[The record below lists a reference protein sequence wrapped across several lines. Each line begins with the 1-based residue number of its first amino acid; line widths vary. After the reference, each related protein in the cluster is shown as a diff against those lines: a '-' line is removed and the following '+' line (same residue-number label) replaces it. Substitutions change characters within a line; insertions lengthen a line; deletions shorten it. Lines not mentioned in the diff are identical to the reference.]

1 MRRTKRTEILV
12 VAVAVIGLAVAVGVV
27 VASGNAQQ
35 FTSWQAAFDHLAGRV
50 ANVESKVSNLES
62 EHSIV
67 CSTLLADYNAGHRLF
82 TTDTAQESHDRGIGK
97 VEDYLDSATSGT
109 HYETRWTRAGA
120 EAEYNRCTATSQTPS
135 TPVPTQ
141 LPSTPVPTQT
151 QLPSTPVPTQ
161 SPPIATLLPVSTS
174 PSAGY
179 GDWRGRQ
186 HDCPASWS
194 SCIQDTDDE
203 YVLLFAHTH
212 NSTFVAPGGTNILP
226 HTIRIDC
233 EANALGQTRAWAD
246 FVSFGY
252 DIYDATPSFSVQVDG
267 GAATTYTGHKLFSD
281 TNEGL
286 YLTPSDTQEF
296 YQQIRNAN
304 EVVITSTADGQNKTA
319 RAEFTVTGV
328 TNAINTLSCWSQAS
342 VPAASL
348 VKEASI
354 RLDTPAGIRMDA
366 LDAAESMTLR

>member
-1 MRRTKRTEILV
+1 MRRTKRTGILV

-141 LPSTPVPTQT
+141 LPSTPVPTQ
-151 QLPSTPVPTQ
+151 
-161 SPPIATLLPVSTS
+161 SPPIATPLPVSNT

-179 GDWRGRQ
+179 GNWVGRQ
-186 HDCPASWS
+186 QDCPADWS
-194 SCIQDTDDE
+194 SCIQDSDEE
-203 YVLLFAHTH
+203 YVVRFAHTH
-212 NSTFVAPGGTNILP
+212 NSTVVVPGRTTLLP
-226 HTIRIDC
+226 HRIRIEC
-233 EANALGQTRAWAD
+233 EENALGQMKAWAD
-246 FVSFGY
+246 FISWGY
-252 DIYDATPSFSVQVDG
+252 DIYDATPSITVRADD
-267 GAATTYTGHKLFSD
+267 GAARTYTGYKLFSD
-281 TNEGL
+281 SNEGL
-286 YLTPSDTQEF
+286 YLTFVDTQTF

-304 EVVITSTADGQNKTA
+304 EVVITSTANGQNKTA

-328 TNAINTLSCWSQAS
+328 TNAVNTLSCWSQSS
-342 VPAASL
+342 VPAASPGG
-348 VKEASI
+348 EESI
-354 RLDTPAGIRMDA
+354 RLDTPAGIRIDA

>member
-1 MRRTKRTEILV
+1 MRRTKSTGILV
-12 VAVAVIGLAVAVGVV
+12 VAVTVIGLAVTLGVV
-27 VASGNAQQ
+27 AATGNAQL
-35 FTSWQAAFDHLAGRV
+35 FTSWEAAFDHLADRV
-50 ANVESKVSNLES
+50 ANMEDKVSELESK
-62 EHSIV
+62 HSIV
-67 CSTLLADYNAGHRLF
+67 CTTLLADYNAGHRLF
-82 TTDTAQESHDRGIGK
+82 SFETAQQSHDRGIGK

-120 EAEYNRCTATSQTPS
+120 EAEYNRCLAASQIPS
-135 TPVPTQ
+135 TPLASQ
-141 LPSTPVPTQT
+141 LPTLTPLP
-151 QLPSTPVPTQ
+151 QLPTLTP
-161 SPPIATLLPVSTS
+161 LPVSTS
-174 PSAGY
+174 PSAEY

-203 YVLLFAHTH
+203 YVVLFAHTH

-226 HTIRIDC
+226 HTLQIDC
-233 EANALGQTRAWAD
+233 TANELGQTRAWAY
-246 FVSFGY
+246 FTSWGY

-281 TNEGL
+281 ADEGL

-342 VPAASL
+342 VPATSP
-348 VKEASI
+348 VEEASI

-366 LDAAESMTLR
+366 LEAAESMTLR